1 MSLSYEIEIKSLLG
15 PKERADSLRERIT
28 SNPSSSRI
36 GKSKQLNH
44 YFENGNLE
52 RLASIAGVKC
62 LTPDKLAELK
72 KLSAT
77 AKTFS
82 VRTRQKDNNVFL
94 VIKASADDTTSENG
108 ISRFEM
114 EEKVSMPLE
123 ALDLLVIEAGFTYQA
138 KWSREREEY
147 SYDGITICLDKNAG
161 YGWLAE
167 FEKMVGSEPEMA
179 GAREKLRDIMDHLGA
194 KELSQERLQR
204 MFNYYNEN
212 WAEYYGT
219 DKTFSIE

>member
-15 PKERADSLRERIT
+15 PKEKADSLRERIT
-28 SNPSSSRI
+28 SNPSSSLI
-36 GKSKQLNH
+36 GRSKQLNH
-44 YFENGNLE
+44 YFKGGSLE
-52 RLASIAGVKC
+52 RLASTVGAKC
-62 LTPDKLAELK
+62 LSPDKFAELK

-82 VRTRQKDNNVFL
+82 VRTRQKDNDVFL
-94 VIKASADDTTSENG
+94 VVKASADDTTSENG
-108 ISRFEM
+108 ISRFEI
-114 EEKVSMPLE
+114 EEKVSMSLE
-123 ALDLLVIEAGFTYQA
+123 ALDLLIIKAGFTYQA

-147 SYDGITICLDKNAG
+147 SYDGIIICLDKNAG

-167 FEKMVGSEPEMA
+167 FEKMVGNKTEMA
-179 GAREKLRDIMDHLGA
+179 STREKLRGVMDRLGA

-204 MFNYYNEN
+204 MFDYYNKN

-219 DKTFSIE
+219 DKTFSME